1 MKVAIII
8 STYNSP
14 LWLEKVLWGYAYQNF
29 KDFSITIA
37 DDGSGPE
44 TKQLINQ
51 MRDMTGMSIDHVWHE
66 HKGYRRQTILNKAII
81 ESKADYLIFT
91 DGDCIPRAD
100 FVKVHIEQAE
110 KGRFLSGGYCKISM
124 KLSETIGIKDVQ
136 SQLCFNLSWLKS
148 IDKVKA
154 APSRKLWAK
163 GGIANFLDYIT
174 PTKPTFNNCNSS
186 AWREDILAVKG
197 YDERMKYGG
206 SDREIGERLTNYG
219 VKGKQIRHRAIV
231 LHLDHERGYKT
242 KESIEANLAI
252 RKNTRKNN
260 ITETPF
266 GIKQRQNTEELVT
279 TVQAEKNSA
288 LPTL

>member
-1 MKVAIII
+1 MEVAVII

-14 LWLEKVLWGYAYQNF
+14 LWLEKVLWGYACQTYKN
-29 KDFSITIA
+29 FSITVA

-44 TKQLINQ
+44 TKQLIDQ
-51 MRDMTGMSIDHVWHE
+51 MRKLTGLSIDHVWHE
-66 HKGYRRQTILNKAII
+66 HKGYRRQTILNEAII

-91 DGDCIPRAD
+91 DGDCIPRHD
-100 FVKVHIEQAE
+100 FVMVHVQQAE

-124 KLSETIGIKDVQ
+124 KLSETIAIDDIKNQ
-136 SQLCFNLSWLKS
+136 QCFNLSWLKS
-148 IDKVKA
+148 IDRVKA
-154 APSRKLWAK
+154 APSRKLGAK
-163 GGIANFLDYIT
+163 GFIARFLDFIT

-242 KESIEANLAI
+242 KESIQANLAI
-252 RKNTRKNN
+252 RRNTRKNN
-260 ITETPF
+260 VTETAY
-266 GIKQRQNTEELVT
+266 GIKSHHNSKELIT